1 MSRQRL
7 GLALVLLL
15 TVAGLGLA
23 ATTVDRV
30 ESGDGGSG
38 VGGLGEDSG
47 VQSGDDQRLL
57 AVIIVAL
64 AVAVLA
70 STVYTLYRRAFP
82 WEYVAVILV
91 CAAIVLLL
99 VLASQVLVNEGS
111 APEPTGQLDGTPD
124 PPESAATPTGRLR
137 PGAADAGDSSAPLT
151 LGALFAV
158 LLVGALAVVWFST
171 GHEPVS
177 GPPDQKSDAQQAV
190 AAAAGRAADELDEST
205 LDNAVYRAWREMTD
219 ALDVADPETTTPA
232 EFEDVAVDAGL
243 DREDVRTLTGLFREV
258 RYGGADATPERE
270 QRARET
276 MRRIEETYA
285 SGDDGGASP

>member
-7 GLALVLLL
+7 GLVLVLFL

-30 ESGDGGSG
+30 ESGDGGAG
-38 VGGLGEDSG
+38 VGGLGDSSG

-57 AVIIVAL
+57 AVIVVAL

-70 STVYTLYRRAFP
+70 STVYTLYQGAFP
-82 WEYVAVILV
+82 WEYAAVILV
-91 CAAIVLLL
+91 CAGIVLLL
-99 VLASQVLVNEGS
+99 VLASQVLVSEGS

-124 PPESAATPTGRLR
+124 PPESGATPTARLR
-137 PGAADAGDSSAPLT
+137 PGAADAGDSSPPLT

-158 LLVGALAVVWFST
+158 LLVGALALVWFST
-171 GHEPVS
+171 GREPAPEPS
-177 GPPDQKSDAQQAV
+177 EEEPDAQQAV

-205 LDNAVYRAWREMTD
+205 LENAVYRAWREMTD
-219 ALDVADPETTTPA
+219 ALDVPDPETTTPA

-243 DREDVRTLTGLFREV
+243 DREDVRTLTDLFREV
-258 RYGGADATPERE
+258 RYGGADPTPERE
-270 QRARET
+270 QRAREAL
-276 MRRIEETYA
+276 RRVEETYA
-285 SGDDGGASP
+285 AGDSEGGSL